1 MAPNGPSRHQDKTIL
16 PQGGEDRFL
25 FQPGAVIGHRYRV
38 EGPIGK
44 GGVGEVYKATHIGQ
58 GREFALKFVAASASG
73 AEEIARRAEA
83 IQGLSGQM
91 QRCFAPIDVLR
102 AEGGWWIA
110 TSFAPCGSLDT
121 CLKRSLRAG
130 HALPWSDAKPILL
143 GVAHAL
149 AELHDRE
156 DPLVHRDLKPSN
168 ILLLSWPCRDAEDV
182 RLTDFDLAR
191 SELVAKQAGNA
202 TLMHAGSGSYMS
214 PEQESGRDPHPS
226 MDIYS
231 FGVLAY
237 ELLTGERPRPES
249 ARFAE
254 ILESR
259 LLHAKALANCLDLNP
274 KNRPPAKDLVHAIQ
288 QIQERSTRVSDRLE
302 DLELERKARAGHTQ
316 SQYEYAL
323 VLRENGADG
332 LAADFLRRAA
342 KKDHADAA
350 WELFKLTESDGDLQ
364 WAARLGHSGA
374 IQEARR
380 RADEEQRRASTAR
393 AMEGLSLREKAKALL
408 ESDSAAARALLERA
422 ADLGDPEAMV
432 LLASLLEPTAPA
444 RAAELRRLASDHGYE
459 GPEVALDDI
468 AKARDFEES
477 GNLEMALDYVELA
490 FTKGSRDPELILDLG
505 RRLIVF
511 GYFDDADRLLKRF
524 ADGYITPAERKRA
537 AQMLVASARLR
548 YWRDK
553 AIIALTACFATAC
566 FIQHWSEYWPLGP
579 TVVFV
584 GLWLLTLGVAALEKG
599 FMRKRGRE
607 VDALTLRQWFGGR
620 RWWDNIKRT
629 FASRPRLRSK

>member
-1 MAPNGPSRHQDKTIL
+1 MASNGPSHPRDRTIL
-16 PQGGEDRFL
+16 PQSGEDRFL
-25 FQPGAVIGHRYRV
+25 FQSGATIGHRYRI

-44 GGVGEVYKATHIGQ
+44 GGVGEVYKATHIEQ
-58 GREFALKFVAASASG
+58 GREVALKFVAASANG
-73 AEEIARRAEA
+73 AQEVAQRATMF
-83 IQGLSGQM
+83 QRLSCEM
-91 QRCFAPIDVLR
+91 RRCFAPIDVLN

-110 TSFAPCGSLDT
+110 TSFAPYGSLDA
-121 CLKRSLRAG
+121 CLKKSG
-130 HALPWSDAKPILL
+130 HAGYPLPWSDAKPILL

-149 AELHDRE
+149 AELHHRE
-156 DPLVHRDLKPSN
+156 DPIVHRDLKPSN
-168 ILLLSWPCRDAEDV
+168 ILLLSWPCRDAGDV

-191 SELVAKQAGNA
+191 SELIAKRAGNA
-202 TLMHAGSGSYMS
+202 TLINAGSGNYMS
-214 PEQESGRDPHPS
+214 PEQESCQDAQPS

-249 ARFAE
+249 ARFSE

-274 KNRPPAKDLVHAIQ
+274 KNRPPAKDLVRSIP
-288 QIQERSTRVSDRLE
+288 QIQERLTRVSDRLE
-302 DLELERKARAGHTQ
+302 DLELERKASAGHTQ

-323 VLRENGADG
+323 VLREHGADG
-332 LAADFLRRAA
+332 LAADFLRPAA

-350 WELFKLTESDGDLQ
+350 WELFKLTESDGDLR
-364 WAARLGHSGA
+364 WAARLGHTSA
-374 IQEARR
+374 IQEVQRKAE
-380 RADEEQRRASTAR
+380 EEQRRASMAR
-393 AMEGLSLREKAKALL
+393 AMEGRSLREEAKALL
-408 ESDSAAARALLERA
+408 NSDSAAAKALFERA

-432 LLASLLEPTAPA
+432 LLASLIEPTAPA
-444 RAAELRRLASDHGYE
+444 RAAELRRLASVHGYE

-468 AKARDFEES
+468 AKAHDFEES

-490 FTKGSRDPELILDLG
+490 FTKGGRDPELILDLG

-511 GYFDDADRLLKRF
+511 GYFDDADRLLKQF

-537 AQMLVASARLR
+537 AQLLVASARLR

-553 AIIALTACFATAC
+553 AIIALVACFATAC
-566 FIQHWSEYWPLGP
+566 FTEHWRKYWPLGP
-579 TVVFV
+579 AAVFLV
-584 GLWLLTLGVAALEKG
+584 LWLLTLGVATLEQR
-599 FMRKRGRE
+599 FMRKTGRA

-629 FASRPRLRSK
+629 FASRPRLRDK